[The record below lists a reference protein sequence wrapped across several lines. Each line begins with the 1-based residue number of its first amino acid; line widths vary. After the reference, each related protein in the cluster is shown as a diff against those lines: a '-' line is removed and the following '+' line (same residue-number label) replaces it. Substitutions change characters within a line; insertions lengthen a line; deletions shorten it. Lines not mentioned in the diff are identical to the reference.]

1 MTHPSAPNEIEAHA
15 AYAASDARTH
25 ALLDVRDDDEWGRG
39 HAPSALHMPLSLLD
53 TSTLDAAVPVIT
65 VCRSG
70 GRSAKAAA
78 ALAAAGFTV
87 SNLTGGMRQWET
99 VGLPIV
105 QRDGSPGRV
114 S

>member
-1 MTHPSAPNEIEAHA
+1 
-15 AYAASDARTH
+15 
-25 ALLDVRDDDEWGRG
+25 
-39 HAPSALHMPLSLLD
+39 MPLSQLV
-53 TSTLDAAVPVIT
+53 TSTLDAALPVIT

-78 ALAAAGFTV
+78 ALVAAGFTV
-87 SNLTGGMRQWET
+87 SNLTGGMLQWET

-105 QRDGSPGRV
+105 QRDGGPGRV